1 MADEPGQPP
10 ALTTLSLAE
19 NAPSKAVEQRVTP
32 FDVSGGV
39 DETGKLLGIDY
50 LKLTRDFG
58 ATPITADLIARFER
72 VTGHKAHR
80 YMRRG
85 MVLSHR
91 DLNKILDRYEKG
103 ETFFIYTG
111 RGPSS
116 DSMHIGHSIP
126 FEFTKWLQDVF
137 DVPLIIMLT
146 DDEKFMHSKK
156 IKIEDTERYTRE
168 NAKDII
174 GIGFDPKKTFIFSD
188 YDFMGGAFYK
198 NVTMIAKRITINSV
212 MGTFGF
218 NQSNNIGEFFFPAV
232 QSATAFATSF
242 PHIFGEDP
250 LKSRSIMCLIP
261 CAIDQDPYF
270 RQCREHAEEMKYK
283 KPALIHSIFL
293 PALQGPGSKMSASV
307 DASAIFLTDTP
318 AKIKNKVNKHAF
330 SGGQDTEEKH
340 RELGGRTDQ
349 DVAFQYLKFFMED
362 DEELERIRQSYEKGE
377 MLTGE
382 LKAICIKYLQEYVG
396 AFQERRAKVTEEVRK
411 EFMSQRPLIYGGN
424 PNPVVVEKAPKVS
437 KDSESAKSASK
448 VETSEVK
455 GHSRGKS
462 TSKAPM
468 EEVKGHT
475 RAKSVAKANGDA
487 K

>member
-10 ALTTLSLAE
+10 SLTTLSLADK
-19 NAPSKAVEQRVTP
+19 APSSQAIEQRITP

-39 DETGKLLGIDY
+39 DETGKLLPVNYD
-50 LKLTRDFG
+50 KLIKEFG
-58 ATPITADLIARFER
+58 ATPMTIDLIERFER

-80 YMRRG
+80 FIRRG
-85 MVLSHR
+85 IVQSHR

-103 ETFFIYTG
+103 EPFYIYTG

-116 DSMHIGHSIP
+116 DSMHIGHSVP
-126 FEFTKWLQDVF
+126 FEFTKYLQDVF

-156 IKIEDTERYTRE
+156 IKIEDAEKFARQ

-174 GIGFDPKKTFIFSD
+174 AIGFDPKKTFIFTD

-198 NVTMIAKRITINSV
+198 NVTQMAKKITINSV

-218 NQSNNIGEFFFPAV
+218 NQSNNIGEFFFPAI

-242 PHIFGEDP
+242 PHIFGTESTKVRNIP
-250 LKSRSIMCLIP
+250 CLIP

-283 KPALIHSIFL
+283 KPALIHAIFL

-307 DASAIFLTDTP
+307 DASAIFLVDTP
-318 AKIKNKVNKHAF
+318 AKIKNKVNKYAF
-330 SGGQDTEEKH
+330 SGGQDTADKQ
-340 RELGGRTDQ
+340 RELGGRTEN

-362 DEELERIRQSYEKGE
+362 DEELEKTRQVYETGKL
-377 MLTGE
+377 MTGE
-382 LKAICIKYLQEYVG
+382 LKAICIKYLQEYVAG
-396 AFQERRAKVTEEVRK
+396 FQERRAKVTEEVLEDFVARK
-411 EFMSQRPLIYGGN
+411 PLVYGGN
-424 PNPVVVEKAPKVS
+424 PNPVIPEKKETKV
-437 KDSESAKSASK
+437 KEEPAKGHERAKSTSK
-448 VETSEVK
+448 AAVEAK

-462 TSKAPM
+462 TSKA
-468 EEVKGHT
+468 
-475 RAKSVAKANGDA
+475 NGDA

>member
-1 MADEPGQPP
+1 MG
-10 ALTTLSLAE
+10 
-19 NAPSKAVEQRVTP
+19 
-32 FDVSGGV
+32 
-39 DETGKLLGIDY
+39 
-50 LKLTRDFG
+50 
-58 ATPITADLIARFER
+58 
-72 VTGHKAHR
+72 
-80 YMRRG
+80 RG
-85 MVLSHR
+85 MALSHR

-103 ETFFIYTG
+103 EPFYVYTG

-156 IKIEDTERYTRE
+156 IKIEDAERYTRE

-198 NVTMIAKRITINSV
+198 NVTMMAKRITINSV

-218 NQSNNIGEFFFPAV
+218 TQSNNIGEFFFPAV

-242 PHIFGEDP
+242 PHIFGADP
-250 LKSRSIMCLIP
+250 LKARQIPCLIP

-318 AKIKNKVNKHAF
+318 AQIKKKINKYAF

-340 RELGGRTDQ
+340 RELGGRADQ

-362 DEELERIRQSYEKGE
+362 DDELEQIRQKYEKGE
-377 MLTGE
+377 LLTGE

-396 AFQERRAKVTEEVRK
+396 AFQERRVKVTEEVRQ
-411 EFMSQRPLIYGGN
+411 EFMSERPLTYGGN
-424 PNPVVVEKAPKVS
+424 PNPVVVEKAPKAS
-437 KDSESAKSASK
+437 KESETAKSSSK
-448 VETSEVK
+448 ADASEVK

-462 TSKAPM
+462 TTKADAS
-468 EEVKGHT
+468 EVKGHSRGKSTTKADAAEVKGHT
-475 RAKSVAKANGDA
+475 RGKSTAKANGDA

>member
-19 NAPSKAVEQRVTP
+19 SAPSMAAEQRITP
-32 FDVSGGV
+32 FDVSGGT
-39 DETGKLLGIDY
+39 DETGKLLDIDFG
-50 LKLTRDFG
+50 KLIRDFG
-58 ATPITADLIARFER
+58 ATPIDAALIERFEK
-72 VTGHKAHR
+72 VTRHKAHR
-80 YMRRG
+80 FMRRG
-85 MVLSHR
+85 MVISHR
-91 DLNKILDRYEKG
+91 DLTKILDRYEKG
-103 ETFFIYTG
+103 EPFYIYTG

-116 DSMHIGHSIP
+116 DSMHVGHSIP
-126 FEFTKWLQDVF
+126 FEFTKYLQDVF
-137 DVPLIIMLT
+137 DVPLIVMLT

-156 IKIEDTERYTRE
+156 IKIEDAERYARE

-198 NVTMIAKRITINSV
+198 NITMLAKKTTVNSI

-242 PHIFGEDP
+242 PHIFGHDQT
-250 LKSRSIMCLIP
+250 KTRSIPCLIP

-283 KPALIHSIFL
+283 KPSLIHAIFL

-307 DASAIFLTDTP
+307 DISAIFLTDKP
-318 AKIKNKVNKHAF
+318 AQIKNKINKHAF
-330 SGGQDTEEKH
+330 SGGQDTVEKH
-340 RELGGRTDQ
+340 RELGGRTDR

-362 DEELERIRQSYEKGE
+362 DDELERIRGAYEKGE

-382 LKAICIKYLQEYVG
+382 LKGICTKYLQEYVA

-411 EFMSQRPLIYGGN
+411 EFMSERPLTWGGN
-424 PNPVVVEKAPKVS
+424 PNPVVVEKAPKPS
-437 KDSESAKSASK
+437 KENEAPKSSGKAD
-448 VETSEVK
+448 TSEAK

-462 TSKAPM
+462 TNKADGA
-468 EEVKGHT
+468 EAKGHS
-475 RAKSVAKANGDA
+475 RGKSTAKANGDA